1 MLGSGPEPG
10 GNEQRS
16 YFVSVQADGVGFVID
31 PRSTDVNRR
40 RVGDEAFLLGR
51 AVEAGHSAQ
60 SATDGG
66 RSPTPSFQLPSVGL
80 DVASPD
86 LEETQV
92 TLIAEGDELTKIQRI
107 GVAGE
112 PSVAAEEPGEGYV
125 FRTGEFR
132 VVDDNLCRCGGHGIP
147 PESMGLGGRGTGP
160 QMDEITTVVLARRS
174 V

>member
-1 MLGSGPEPG
+1 MLSCRPEPG

-40 RVGDEAFLLGR
+40 RVGDEAFLLGV
-51 AVEAGHSAQ
+51 AVEAGHGGE

-66 RSPTPSFQLPSVGL
+66 RCPTPGFQLPSVAL

-92 TLIAEGDELTKIQRI
+92 CLLYTS
-107 GVAGE
+107 
-112 PSVAAEEPGEGYV
+112 PSP
-125 FRTGEFR
+125 RDR
-132 VVDDNLCRCGGHGIP
+132 QKSRMP
-147 PESMGLGGRGTGP
+147 
-160 QMDEITTVVLARRS
+160 
-174 V
+174 